1 MKIPN
6 VTIQQLLEAGVHLG
20 HKTLRWNPKMKK
32 YIFGKRDSIHIIDLT
47 QTLELTKVALQKVYE
62 TISNNGKILFVSTK
76 KQASEAIAEVAKETD
91 QYFVNYRWLGG
102 MLTNW
107 GTISNSIKKL
117 KKLEIDLV
125 AENRGF
131 TKKELLKMSVKKD
144 KLQRSLGGIAEMK
157 KVPDLVFIID
167 TNYESLAIQES
178 VKLGIPIIA
187 ILDSN
192 SNPDGIDFPIPGNDD
207 ARRAIDLYC
216 NLIKETIN
224 AAKKSTPKEDKKV
237 DLKND
242 EKSSKTIQEL
252 DREKLENKF
261 SKDSKET
268 LKLMSDIE
276 KVKKLRELTG
286 AGFKDCNLAI
296 KESDGDIDKA
306 IEILRVKG
314 ISKAS
319 KKMSRDAK
327 EGVIAVTENDKQISL
342 IEVNCETDFV
352 AKNDDFVNFVK
363 ELSDLNNNVNSN
375 VDELKKS
382 KMSNGQTVDENLV
395 ALIAKIGEKIT
406 IGKTKTLSNE
416 GTVKSKYLH
425 TIVKDNLAKLAVAVS
440 LETSDNSDVVK
451 NFGKQ
456 LSMHIAASS
465 PLALDQDSI
474 DQSIIDKEQELV
486 TEELKNSGKP
496 DEIAKKISLGKM
508 SKFKEENALLSQAW
522 VMEPKK
528 KVQDII
534 KELSIPDLKIKEF
547 VRFKIGE

>member
-1 MKIPN
+1 
-6 VTIQQLLEAGVHLG
+6 
-20 HKTLRWNPKMKK
+20 
-32 YIFGKRDSIHIIDLT
+32 
-47 QTLELTKVALQKVYE
+47 
-62 TISNNGKILFVSTK
+62 
-76 KQASEAIAEVAKETD
+76 
-91 QYFVNYRWLGG
+91 
-102 MLTNW
+102 
-107 GTISNSIKKL
+107 
-117 KKLEIDLV
+117 
-125 AENRGF
+125 
-131 TKKELLKMSVKKD
+131 
-144 KLQRSLGGIAEMK
+144 
-157 KVPDLVFIID
+157 
-167 TNYESLAIQES
+167 
-178 VKLGIPIIA
+178 
-187 ILDSN
+187 
-192 SNPDGIDFPIPGNDD
+192 
-207 ARRAIDLYC
+207 
-216 NLIKETIN
+216 
-224 AAKKSTPKEDKKV
+224 
-237 DLKND
+237 
-242 EKSSKTIQEL
+242 
-252 DREKLENKF
+252 
-261 SKDSKET
+261 
-268 LKLMSDIE
+268 MSDIE

-296 KESDGDIDKA
+296 KESNGDLDKA

-375 VDELKKS
+375 VENLKKS
-382 KMSNGQTVDENLV
+382 KMANGQSVEENLV

-416 GTVKSKYLH
+416 GTVRSKYLH

-440 LETSDNSDVVK
+440 LETNNNSDEVK

-496 DEIAKKISLGKM
+496 EEIAKKIGLGKM

-528 KVQDII
+528 KVQDVL